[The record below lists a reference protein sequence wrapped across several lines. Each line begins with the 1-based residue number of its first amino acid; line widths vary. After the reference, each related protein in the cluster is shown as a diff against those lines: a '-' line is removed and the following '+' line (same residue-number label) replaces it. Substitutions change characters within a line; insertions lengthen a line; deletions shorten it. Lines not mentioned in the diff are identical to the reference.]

1 MVGVSPEGMGDSDTD
16 RATGLRTVGSLA
28 PLEPGVATDEFDRAV
43 LGVLL
48 AYGLGVVR
56 ESGLKLWPVSTSD
69 AFVEDFHTGRE
80 GTVDVGRGIFAA
92 GVLALFGV
100 ARRDRRAMFGLRGP
114 CAGVG
119 RDE

>member
-1 MVGVSPEGMGDSDTD
+1 MVGVSPDGMGDSDTD
-16 RATGLRTVGSLA
+16 RATGLRRVGSLV
-28 PLEPGVATDEFDRAV
+28 PLEVGVTDEVDRTV
-43 LGVLL
+43 LGVFF

-69 AFVEDFHTGRE
+69 AFVEDLHAGRE

-92 GVLALFGV
+92 GVLTLLGV
-100 ARRDRRAMFGLRGP
+100 ARTDRRAMLGFRGP